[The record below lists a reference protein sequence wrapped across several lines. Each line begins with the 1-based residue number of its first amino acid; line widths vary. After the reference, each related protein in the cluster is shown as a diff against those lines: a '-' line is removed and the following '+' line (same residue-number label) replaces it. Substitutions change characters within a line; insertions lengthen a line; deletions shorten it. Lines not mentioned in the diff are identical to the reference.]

1 MHSYEKLLLENKAW
15 AAEKVAGDPAF
26 FDRLAHLQTPEFLW
40 IGCSD
45 SRVPANEITGTQPG
59 EIFVHRNVAN
69 MVVHTDVNLL
79 SVVEYAVVHLKVKH
93 VIVCGH
99 YGCGGIK
106 AAMGNHNFNQ
116 VLNMWLRNIKDV
128 YRHNREELD
137 TIKDENLRADRLT
150 ELNVIEQVQRLAKT
164 SIIQKAWKY
173 QQAPDLH
180 GWVYGLKDGLIN
192 PVFEMK
198 AGSALDPLYVFDDL

>member
-1 MHSYEKLLLENKAW
+1 MQTYEKLLLENKAW
-15 AAEKVAGDPAF
+15 AKKRVEDDPEF
-26 FDRLAHLQTPEFLW
+26 FERLSHLQTPEFLW

-59 EIFVHRNVAN
+59 EIFVHRNIAN
-69 MVVHTDVNLL
+69 LVIHTDVNLL
-79 SVVEYAVVHLKVKH
+79 SVLDYAVVHLKVKH

-99 YGCGGIK
+99 YGCGGVK
-106 AAMGNHNFNQ
+106 AAMSNTSYNQ

-128 YRHNREELD
+128 YRHNRQELN
-137 TIKDENLRADRLT
+137 TITDENLRTDRLT
-150 ELNVIEQVQRLAKT
+150 ELSVIEQVQRLAKT
-164 SIIQKAWKY
+164 SIIQKAWKERDG
-173 QQAPDLH
+173 PDLH

-198 AGSALDPLYVFDDL
+198 ANSEIDPLYKYHNL